1 MGSEAKFIYIAIC
14 IRKALGFF
22 FFFFFLKKPKKNMT
36 LQEPVGETVK
46 MYRYGSNIIKK
57 QTRVHANV

>member
-1 MGSEAKFIYIAIC
+1 MNQET
-14 IRKALGFF
+14 IRL
-22 FFFFFLKKPKKNMT
+22 FFFFFLKKKQKNMT

-57 QTRVHANV
+57 TN

>member
-1 MGSEAKFIYIAIC
+1 MNQET
-14 IRKALGFF
+14 IRLFFSFF
-22 FFFFFLKKPKKNMT
+22 FKKKKQKNMT